1 MVLSWT
7 THCFTLP
14 MMTLAVK
21 YFYACTILT
30 SLVDY
35 ILVLNLSK
43 IHEHICTEVG
53 ALEALTK
60 VTPKYATLEI
70 ALYKARLRKGTTKK
84 PCTHVHKN

>member
-1 MVLSWT
+1 M
-7 THCFTLP
+7 
-14 MMTLAVK
+14 
-21 YFYACTILT
+21 
-30 SLVDY
+30 
-35 ILVLNLSK
+35 VLNLSK

-84 PCTHVHKN
+84 PCTHAHKN